1 VIILRRRVK
10 GDLAISSN
18 ETSGQQTLS
27 FVDVG
32 AGVDVYE
39 YSVLAT
45 SLDEELVSFGQLY
58 RDRGDSENIFDELKN
73 QWGWAASSRRTLLVA
88 DWPRA

>member
-58 RDRGDSENIFDELKN
+58 RDRAIARIFLMN
-73 QWGWAASSRRTLLVA
+73 
-88 DWPRA
+88 

>member
-1 VIILRRRVK
+1 MK

-73 QWGWAASSRRTLLVA
+73 QWAGAASSRRTLLVA
-88 DWPRA
+88 G

>member
-1 VIILRRRVK
+1 
-10 GDLAISSN
+10 
-18 ETSGQQTLS
+18 LS

-45 SLDEELVSFGQLY
+45 SLDEELVSFGSCIAIAAIA
-58 RDRGDSENIFDELKN
+58 RIFLMN
-73 QWGWAASSRRTLLVA
+73 
-88 DWPRA
+88 